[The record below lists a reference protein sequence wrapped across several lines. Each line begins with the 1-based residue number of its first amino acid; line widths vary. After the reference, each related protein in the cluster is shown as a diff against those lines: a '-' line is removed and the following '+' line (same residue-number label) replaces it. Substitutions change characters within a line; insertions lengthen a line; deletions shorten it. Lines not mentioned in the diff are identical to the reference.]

1 MLAQP
6 GPVKLGDD
14 GGDGE
19 EVAIVEVVVIVVP
32 VPKVDPH
39 VRCAGLVDDAAPA
52 GLVGGQGRRR
62 GQEPVV
68 EGRLE
73 IVDNGRDEVWAPEV
87 VPVQWA
93 RALAPCHI

>member
-1 MLAQP
+1 MPRKPVNIVLMLAQP

-32 VPKVDPH
+32 VPKVDVH
-39 VRCAGLVDDAAPA
+39 VRCAGLVDDAAPR
-52 GLVGGQGRRR
+52 GLVRGQGRRR

-73 IVDNGRDEVWAPEV
+73 IVDNWRDEIWAPEV
-87 VPVQWA
+87 VSV
-93 RALAPCHI
+93 